1 MSFSQAVSGLNA
13 ASSGLDS
20 IGNNIANSATNGFK
34 GAHASFADMFAGS
47 GVGLGVNVAAVSQ
60 NFKDGAIT
68 RTDRATDVAIS
79 GNGFFRLLD
88 GNGDVV
94 YSRDGEFHRDKS
106 GNLVNN
112 QGMMVTGFPAGQ
124 DASGN
129 ATIQTGGIP
138 QILNIPTDMM
148 DAKAS
153 AKGELTINL
162 NSDDKVPSVTTFDP
176 DNPDSYNFSTTMT
189 TYDSQGNTHEV
200 AVYCIKTDNNKWTV
214 KAKDNSDNAA
224 VIQHLGNM
232 EFDGNGKLLKMTAV
246 DKNGLPIRDGGDPVI
261 DPVTN
266 QPVLDANGNPV
277 LDGGKPVLDKDG
289 NPVLDAGGNP
299 VLDGGK
305 IIEVKINNFNFDFNG
320 LNGANAGSI
329 TLDVGKTR
337 QQKVTESSVSKIDV
351 DGYQSGEYTSFKIEN
366 DGTITASYS
375 NQQKRTVG
383 KIALSS
389 FANNNGLASQG
400 GNVWKATN
408 ASGNPMDGVPG
419 TGQFGNL
426 TGGAV
431 EASNVDMSQELIN
444 MIVMQRNYQSNSQTI
459 KTQDQMLQTLVN
471 LR

>member
-124 DASGN
+124 DAAGN

-138 QILNIPTDMM
+138 QALNIPTDMM
-148 DAKAS
+148 DARAS
-153 AKGELTINL
+153 AKGELTMNL
-162 NSDDKVPSVTTFDP
+162 NSDDKAITAAFDP
-176 DNPDSYNFSTTMT
+176 DNPDTYNFSTTMT

-200 AVYCIKTDNNKWTV
+200 AVYFIKTADNKWSV
-214 KAKDNSDNAA
+214 KAKDSSDKTAA
-224 VIQHLGNM
+224 VEDLGDM
-232 EFDGNGKLLKMTAV
+232 EFDGNGKLKA
-246 DKNGLPIRDGGDPVI
+246 
-261 DPVTN
+261 
-266 QPVLDANGNPV
+266 A
-277 LDGGKPVLDKDG
+277 
-289 NPVLDAGGNP
+289 A
-299 VLDGGK
+299 
-305 IIEVKINNFNFDFNG
+305 DFQFTYKG
-320 LNGANAGSI
+320 LNGADGGTIDLSFN
-329 TLDVGKTR
+329 KTR

-383 KIALSS
+383 KIALSA

>member
-34 GAHASFADMFAGS
+34 GAHASFSDMFAGS
-47 GVGLGVNVAAVSQ
+47 GVGLGVNVAAISQ
-60 NFKDGAIT
+60 NFKDGSIT

-88 GNGDVV
+88 TNGDVV

-112 QGMMVTGFPAGQ
+112 QGMMVSGFPAGM
-124 DASGN
+124 DANGN

-153 AKGELTINL
+153 VKGELTINL
-162 NSDDKVPSVTTFDP
+162 NSNDKVPAVTTFDP

-189 TYDSQGNTHEV
+189 SYDSQGNTHEI
-200 AVYCIKTDNNKWTV
+200 AVYFVKTADNKWDV
-214 KAKDNSDNAA
+214 KAKDSTDKTSA
-224 VIQHLGNM
+224 VQNLGAM
-232 EFDGNGKLLKMTAV
+232 EFDGNGKLVGTA
-246 DKNGLPIRDGGDPVI
+246 
-261 DPVTN
+261 
-266 QPVLDANGNPV
+266 
-277 LDGGKPVLDKDG
+277 
-289 NPVLDAGGNP
+289 
-299 VLDGGK
+299 
-305 IIEVKINNFNFDFNG
+305 DFTLAYKG
-320 LNGANAGSI
+320 LNGA
-329 TLDVGKTR
+329 LDGTIELSLNKTR

-351 DGYQSGEYTSFKIEN
+351 DGYQSGEYTNFKIEN

-383 KIALSS
+383 KMALSS
-389 FANNNGLASQG
+389 FANPNGLASRG
-400 GNVWKATN
+400 SNVWKATN

-426 TGGAV
+426 TGGAL

-459 KTQDQMLQTLVN
+459 KTQDQMLQTLVS